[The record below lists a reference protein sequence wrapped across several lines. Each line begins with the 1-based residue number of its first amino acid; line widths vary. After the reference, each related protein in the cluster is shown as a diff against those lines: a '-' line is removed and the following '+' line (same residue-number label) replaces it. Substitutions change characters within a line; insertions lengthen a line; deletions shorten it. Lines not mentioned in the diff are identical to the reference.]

1 MKIAIGSDH
10 HGISLKSSII
20 QNFVEH
26 TFIDVGSHSSDRVD
40 YPDFAHAVC
49 KKINDHVVDLGILLC
64 GTGIG
69 MSIAANR
76 HSNIFAGL
84 CWTAEIARLA
94 KAHDYINVLV
104 LPADFVSIDQAIQIV
119 KVWLVTEPLGDLYAE
134 RLKKI

>member
-20 QNFVEH
+20 KNFVEH
-26 TFIDVGSHSSDRVD
+26 NFIDVGSHSSDRVD

-49 KKINDHVVDLGILLC
+49 KKINDHEVDLGILLC

-69 MSIAANR
+69 MSIVANR
-76 HSNIFAGL
+76 NQNIFAGL
-84 CWTAEIARLA
+84 CWTAEIASLA
-94 KAHDYINVLV
+94 KAHDHINVLV

-119 KVWLVTEPLGDLYAE
+119 KVWLETESLGGLYAK
-134 RLKKI
+134 RLTKI